1 MLKIISLVLL
11 SYLITNTAY
20 AYIDPGTGLLIIQFF
35 ISVIAAIY
43 LFFKSIKDKIK
54 SFFYK
59 KNNA

>member
-1 MLKIISLVLL
+1 MSIISF
-11 SYLITNTAY
+11 
-20 AYIDPGTGLLIIQFF
+20 YIDPGTGLLIIQFF